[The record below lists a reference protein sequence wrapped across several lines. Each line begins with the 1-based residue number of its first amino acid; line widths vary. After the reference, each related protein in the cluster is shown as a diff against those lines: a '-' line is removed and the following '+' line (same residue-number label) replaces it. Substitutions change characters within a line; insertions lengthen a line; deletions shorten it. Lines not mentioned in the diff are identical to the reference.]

1 MQAVTATPKR
11 LDSMYPGLPLPK
23 LASGLVATLATLN
36 RGRFL
41 AIARQHN
48 LAAELGSDQMAK
60 AFSEGTFPTT
70 RWQLEVDVVA
80 TKQFNEIRRVL
91 LRSFVWTLLV
101 AALVLTVLVATGN
114 VSTALP
120 PDYGNSITAAG
131 VGLAAWAGLL
141 QLRPVEP
148 TFRGNYLHE
157 VAQGFILKALIVSGA
172 LLSAVG
178 ALWWQ

>member
-1 MQAVTATPKR
+1 
-11 LDSMYPGLPLPK
+11 MYPGLPLPK
-23 LASGLVATLATLN
+23 RASGVIAALATLN

-60 AFSEGTFPTT
+60 AFSEGTFPIT
-70 RWQLEVDVVA
+70 RWQREFDVIA
-80 TKQFNEIRRVL
+80 AKQLNEIRRVL
-91 LRSFVWTLLV
+91 FRSFAWTLLI
-101 AALVLTVLVATGN
+101 AALALTVLIATGN

-120 PDYGNSITAAG
+120 PDYGKSITAAG
-131 VGLAAWAGLL
+131 VGVATWGGLI

-148 TFRGNYLHE
+148 TFRGTYLHE
-157 VAQGFILKALIVSGA
+157 VAQGFILKVLIGCGV